1 MAIDQP
7 DTEQNIEFEIGSGN
21 IFADIGFDNAEEM
34 LLKSELVRQV
44 NRTIKDRD
52 LNSIQVKKTLS
63 LDENMLSNLAQG
75 RLTEL
80 TIENLFRYLN
90 ILGRDLEIALIPNP
104 SPSGRREP
112 DSKSLSL
119 KERDLGWG
127 LFRKWDAPES
137 RFFDL
142 FPLINYLHLAIS

>member
-1 MAIDQP
+1 MAIDRP

-21 IFADIGFDNAEEM
+21 VFADIGFDNAEEM

-44 NRTIKDRD
+44 NRTIQDRD
-52 LNSIQVKKTLS
+52 LNSIQVKKTLN

-90 ILGRDLEIALIPNP
+90 ILGRDLEIVLKPRSA
-104 SPSGRREP
+104 SS
-112 DSKSLSL
+112 SKGKL
-119 KERDLGWG
+119 KVTV
-127 LFRKWDAPES
+127 
-137 RFFDL
+137 
-142 FPLINYLHLAIS
+142 I

>member
-44 NRTIKDRD
+44 NRTIKDRN
-52 LNSIQVKKTLS
+52 LNSTQVKKTLS
-63 LDENMLSNLAQG
+63 LDEKMLSNLAQG

-90 ILGRDLEIALIPNP
+90 ILGRDLEIVLKPRSA
-104 SPSGRREP
+104 SS
-112 DSKSLSL
+112 SKGKL
-119 KERDLGWG
+119 KEPLSRILGSNKSKQPD
-127 LFRKWDAPES
+127 RIKTSAASD
-137 RFFDL
+137 
-142 FPLINYLHLAIS
+142 